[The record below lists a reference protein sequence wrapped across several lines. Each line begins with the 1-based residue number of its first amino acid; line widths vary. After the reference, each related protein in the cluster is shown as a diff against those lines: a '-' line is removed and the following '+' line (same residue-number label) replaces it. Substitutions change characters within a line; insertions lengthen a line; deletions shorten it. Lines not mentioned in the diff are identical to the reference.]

1 MNEILKTIENSKNKL
16 QALLQDKNNKK
27 VLYNW
32 LMCELAYT
40 SNAIEGNT
48 LTRKETARIIEEKIT
63 SSSKPFVHYQ
73 EAINHAAA
81 FSYILYDVI
90 KKDLEINECM
100 FLNLHKLI
108 LCGIDDKNAGFYR
121 NCMVRISG
129 SRVVLPN
136 YMKVPLLM
144 NNFFEQ
150 LKTEEINNPLTAI
163 KAHYE
168 IVSIHPFVDGNGR
181 CARLFMNLL
190 LLKAGY
196 APIIIRPID
205 RKRYLDNIEK
215 GQLTKDTA
223 AYTVYMLSKLNTSL
237 QSAINII
244 DIPKEDISDNNL
256 LKVSEFASILKVRPS
271 AVRYW
276 VKEGKLLPYKY
287 TEAGYMLFSKSQVQE
302 AKNKFIIK
310 RKSKQ
315 SFIPY

>member
-90 KKDLEINECM
+90 KKD
-100 FLNLHKLI
+100 
-108 LCGIDDKNAGFYR
+108 
-121 NCMVRISG
+121 
-129 SRVVLPN
+129 LPN